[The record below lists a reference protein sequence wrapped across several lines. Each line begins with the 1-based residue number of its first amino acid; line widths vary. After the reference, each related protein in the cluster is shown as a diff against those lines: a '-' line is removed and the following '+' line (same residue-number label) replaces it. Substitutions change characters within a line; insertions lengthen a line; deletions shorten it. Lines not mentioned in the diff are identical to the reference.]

1 MDIQAHALCPNVYGV
16 FHKKAL
22 DYENILQI
30 QNSVMNINGKL
41 SIKILLTY
49 DDFIIDTSDWELL
62 KNEIDLNIE
71 HWNGLTLSF
80 THLENSEFK
89 CETGLVGGKKFK
101 VRFHKDIWDISDG
114 FMHVISECNDNYFEC
129 AISYWSTLKTNI
141 DKIFFHAK
149 CSF

>member
-1 MDIQAHALCPNVYGV
+1 MDIRACMDIQAYVLCPNVYGV
-16 FHKKAL
+16 FYKKAL

-30 QNSVMNINGKL
+30 QNSIMNINGKL

-49 DDFIIDTSDWELL
+49 DYFIIDMSDWELL
-62 KNEIDLNIE
+62 KNKIDLNIG

-114 FMHVISECNDNYFEC
+114 FMHVISEYNDNYFEC
-129 AISYWSTLKTNI
+129 AISYWSTLKN
-141 DKIFFHAK
+141 KY
-149 CSF
+149 